1 MICFYLVMRMVF
13 LPEQIKHAVGEAVCA
28 YSMIEDG
35 DNVLV
40 GLSGGKD
47 STLLLLA
54 LKHLQQVS
62 PTKFS
67 ITALTVDP
75 TGGNFDALELRDFCK
90 SLDIPHIY
98 YPYPIFEI
106 IKLRNESSPCSFCAN
121 MRRGILSGIAHEKG
135 FAKLALGHH
144 LTDAIVTLMLNM
156 FYSGRFHTLQPKTW
170 QSRTQTWVIRPL
182 IYLPEKE
189 IMSAASLVKIP
200 LSSPK
205 CPYGDNTKR
214 KFMKELLNEITKEA
228 PQGEYSALTALK
240 RALWTTSH

>member
-1 MICFYLVMRMVF
+1 MQMVF
-13 LPEQIKHAVGEAVCA
+13 LPEQIKRAVGEAVCVH
-28 YSMIEDG
+28 SMIEDG

-47 STLLLLA
+47 SSLLLLA

-62 PTKFS
+62 PVKFN
-67 ITALTVDP
+67 IVALTVDP
-75 TGGNFDALELRDFCK
+75 TGGDFDPLELRDFCK
-90 SLDIPHIY
+90 SLDVPHIY

-106 IKLRNESSPCSFCAN
+106 IELRKESSPCSFCAN

-135 FAKLALGHH
+135 FTKLALGHH
-144 LTDAIVTLMLNM
+144 LTDAITTFLLNM

-170 QSRTQTWVIRPL
+170 QSRTQTWVIRPF

-189 IMSAASLVKIP
+189 IQSAASLVNLP

-214 KFMKELLNEITKEA
+214 KFMKEVLSEIIKEA

-240 RALWTTSH
+240 RALWTSQ